1 MKTQNSINKLS
12 YLILFALVG
21 TTSLSAALA
30 TDDPWQPCGPDDR
43 LFTRTVDGGM
53 VSKKADVVKGTRVS
67 SGSWVCAGSV
77 ISGDPGSVIISGFSV
92 IKDTTIDA
100 SKDAVHTDA
109 KGQVKKLDK
118 NSTIQ
123 IGCDNS
129 DLSQEKFTAVIGAK
143 ITGDVKINCA
153 KITSANRIPTLD
165 ELERTTPVAKR
176 NGQYAINISAT
187 QKRNKKL
194 TIEDSEM
201 SLEESGYPQI
211 NIDST
216 GEIINSKITGNLTV
230 IQRNDV
236 SPNYIL
242 NQKLAPSTQL
252 LMGGHAPGNR
262 AIGEEDSWMPS
273 YLQEKPAER
282 AAQVVRPTPQV
293 QTGYRSNEVIQPI
306 PDRSPYQ
313 ASPAP
318 AYRASGPAR

>member
-1 MKTQNSINKLS
+1 MT
-12 YLILFALVG
+12 
-21 TTSLSAALA
+21 TTSLSTALA
-30 TDDPWQPCGPDDR
+30 KEDPWQPCGPDDR
-43 LFTRTVDGGM
+43 LFTRTIDGGM
-53 VSKKADVVKGTRVS
+53 VSKKADVVRGTRVS

-109 KGQVKKLDK
+109 QGQVKKLDK
-118 NSTIQ
+118 NSMIQ

-129 DLSQEKFTAVIGAK
+129 DLSREKFTAVIGAK
-143 ITGDVKINCA
+143 ITGDVKINCT

-165 ELERTTPVAKR
+165 ELERTTPVADRDGK
-176 NGQYAINISAT
+176 YAINISASNR
-187 QKRNKKL
+187 RNKHL

-216 GEIINSKITGNLTV
+216 GEITKSKITGNVTV
-230 IQRNDV
+230 KQRNEV

-242 NQKLAPSTQL
+242 NQKLASSSRP
-252 LMGGHAPGNR
+252 LMGGHALGNR

-273 YLQEKPAER
+273 YLQEKPDER
-282 AAQVVRPTPQV
+282 PAQVVQPAPQRPA
-293 QTGYRSNEVIQPI
+293 GYRSNEVIRPI
-306 PDRSPYQ
+306 PERPQYQ

-318 AYRASGPAR
+318 TYRASGVAR